1 MLIYPKAYFENVTKI
16 TKEFLEENGLK
27 AIILDI
33 DNTLINFDKELL
45 NRSKSM
51 VS

>member
-16 TKEFLEENGLK
+16 TFEFLQKNGLK

-33 DNTLINFDKELL
+33 DNTLIDFDKNLL
-45 NRSKSM
+45 MRSKRL
-51 VS
+51 V